1 MANSVGVQKCG
12 YFPPHSRSMQTCSGW
27 LFTFT
32 TWSFSCAVLYCVLPI
47 TNNES
52 VESLYFTA
60 LVIFLLL
67 QCIDVFWMHSSFGV
81 CTCLRPHQKFH
92 KGVGVPPPLSSNILR
107 EPVLPYEAQSKW
119 YHIDA
124 PLFHVLFPKFP
135 SHPCCSIP
143 QSGVYAWAL
152 SHDQESRRDHWEG
165 GWVVWELLQGRCHLS
180 LNGQDKSFFKVV
192 LKAFCF
198 YLRVSLTCM

>member
-1 MANSVGVQKCG
+1 MWIFSSSLQVNANMFWMTFYLYYMIIFLCSSILRSSNYKQWISWISVL
-12 YFPPHSRSMQTCSGW
+12 HRSSN
-27 LFTFT
+27 F
-32 TWSFSCAVLYCVLPI
+32 SFVAMYWCVL
-47 TNNES
+47 NA
-52 VESLYFTA
+52 F
-60 LVIFLLL
+60 IFWSMHLLEAPPKIS
-67 QCIDVFWMHSSFGV
+67 QRCGGS
-81 CTCLRPHQKFH
+81 P
-92 KGVGVPPPLSSNILR
+92 PPPLSSNILR